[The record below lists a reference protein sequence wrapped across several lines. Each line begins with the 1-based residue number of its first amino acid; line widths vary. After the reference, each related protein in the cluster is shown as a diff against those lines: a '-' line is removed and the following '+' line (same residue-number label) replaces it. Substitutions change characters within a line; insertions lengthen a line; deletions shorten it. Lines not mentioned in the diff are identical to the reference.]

1 MKLPTSLKRIYA
13 VNLPSPITAGDRTPF
28 LADRV
33 AKSVPFSS
41 AKLPEILNHFSLKP
55 QTREAN
61 TINETIRGCERAAID
76 GEQKFCASSL
86 ESFTNSSISVLGKEI
101 QLLST
106 ELSKETNN
114 PLFTIS
120 KGVQN
125 MGETELVCHKKKYPR
140 AVFLCH
146 SIIKTTVYKVPLM
159 GRDGTNGNALAVCHK
174 DTSGWNPKHMAFH
187 RLKIVFARSQGT
199 LLEEIYWKSV
209 FTNNPMPKALKDIL
223 PPSGPTEDFNGPTN
237 SRGTP
242 INNDK
247 YVTDDTFEDS
257 SIGVDLVNY
266 NGKYLDPSED
276 FNRPTN
282 SRGTPANN
290 DKQVT
295 DDTFKESFIDLSIAT
310 LGKEIQ
316 LLSNQLSKETNN
328 PLFIIARGMQDMGE
342 NELICHK
349 ERYPRAVFLCHS
361 INKTTVYKV
370 PLLGRD
376 GTKANVLA
384 VCHKD
389 TSAWS
394 PKHIAFQIL
403 KVKPGAVP
411 ICHFLAKDTLAWV
424 SN

>member
-1 MKLPTSLKRIYA
+1 NLGKTISAKGYQEVYIESDNITSINETTYIFEKDLRPGKLVNFPSL
-13 VNLPSPITAGDRTPF
+13 ITAGDRTPF

-61 TINETIRGCERAAID
+61 TITETIGGCERAAID

-86 ESFTNSSISVLGKEI
+86 ESF
-101 QLLST
+101 
-106 ELSKETNN
+106 
-114 PLFTIS
+114 
-120 KGVQN
+120 
-125 MGETELVCHKKKYPR
+125 
-140 AVFLCH
+140 
-146 SIIKTTVYKVPLM
+146 
-159 GRDGTNGNALAVCHK
+159 
-174 DTSGWNPKHMAFH
+174 
-187 RLKIVFARSQGT
+187 
-199 LLEEIYWKSV
+199 
-209 FTNNPMPKALKDIL
+209 
-223 PPSGPTEDFNGPTN
+223 
-237 SRGTP
+237 
-242 INNDK
+242 
-247 YVTDDTFEDS
+247 
-257 SIGVDLVNY
+257 
-266 NGKYLDPSED
+266 
-276 FNRPTN
+276 
-282 SRGTPANN
+282 
-290 DKQVT
+290 
-295 DDTFKESFIDLSIAT
+295 IDLSIAT
-310 LGKEIQ
+310 LGKDIQ

-328 PLFIIARGMQDMGE
+328 PLFTIARGMQDMGE

-376 GTKANVLA
+376 GTKANALA

-394 PKHIAFQIL
+394 PKHKAFQIL
-403 KVKPGAVP
+403 KVKPGTVP